1 MSGLRSLLGGR
12 GAKAP
17 ARSSDEVTL
26 YYASD
31 VHGSESCW
39 RKFLGAPK
47 FYKSNVLIMGG
58 DLAGKAFV
66 PIVQGEAGRWNATLF
81 GEERRNLDEA
91 GVAELEKQIRFNGLY
106 PYRTTREQVRLLAA
120 APALASEVFHTLLVT
135 GLERWCSLAD
145 ERLADDVEALIMCG
159 NDDPLALD
167 EPLKQSTRLTF
178 CDDCIVT
185 VAGHEIV
192 SLSYSNR
199 TPFDS
204 ERELDEDALY
214 DRVARLAEQLEQP
227 SRAIFNLHVPPYASG
242 LDTATRLDETLAPVY
257 VGGAPEEIPV
267 GSTAVR
273 ELIERFQ
280 PLLSLHGHIH
290 ESRGVA
296 QIGRTL
302 AVNPGSDYASGR
314 LDGCLVTVRPDEL
327 ERYQLVSG

>member
-12 GAKAP
+12 RTEAP
-17 ARSSDEVTL
+17 ARAADEVTL

-47 FYKSNVLIMGG
+47 FYRAQVLIMGG

-66 PIVQGEAGRWNATLF
+66 PIVEGESGRWNATLF
-81 GEERRNLDEA
+81 GEARRDLDEA
-91 GVAELEKQIRFNGLY
+91 GVAELEKHIRFNGLY
-106 PYRTTREQVRLLAA
+106 PYRTTSEQVRLLASD
-120 APALASEVFHTLLVT
+120 PTQTHEVFQTLLVS
-135 GLERWCSLAD
+135 GLERWCALAD

-159 NDDPLALD
+159 NDDPLPLD
-167 EPLKQSTRLTF
+167 EPLKQSRRLTY
-178 CDDCIVT
+178 CDDRIVT
-185 VAGHEIV
+185 VAGHEVI

-214 DRVARLAEQLEQP
+214 ARVSRLAEQLEQP
-227 SRAIFNLHVPPYASG
+227 SQAIFNLHVPPFASG
-242 LDTATRLDETLAPVY
+242 LDTATRLDDTLAPVY

-314 LDGCLVTVRPDEL
+314 LDGCLVTVRKDEL
-327 ERYQLVSG
+327 TRYQLVSG